1 MLVENA
7 LIPTGDQLRVVAD
20 DPRTEPI
27 VMLNLLKFRAHAAYD
42 DGRDAHLTG
51 EQAYQRYADQMVP
64 YVESRGA
71 RVLYQGN
78 ARALV
83 VGAVGDVW
91 DTVALVEYPSPR
103 AFLEIAMAPEV
114 HGFAV
119 HREAGLEGQLL
130 LMLEPR

>member
-1 MLVENA
+1 VLWAPVMLVENA
-7 LIPTGDQLRVVAD
+7 LIPTGDQLRLLAD

-27 VMLNLLKFRAHAAYD
+27 VMLNLLKFRAHAVYA

-51 EQAYQRYADQMVP
+51 
-64 YVESRGA
+64 
-71 RVLYQGN
+71 N
-78 ARALV
+78 TRAMV
-83 VGAVGDVW
+83 VGAVGETW

-103 AFLEIAMAPEV
+103 AFLEIAMSPEV